1 MNWIAIVWSGFV
13 ATTLAA
19 SFFWLVRSLGW
30 TTFSPTIQL
39 GCLLTGDP
47 RLPLTETLGLALL
60 FLLGSTVVPA
70 LYGVLF
76 ATLTGVSGLAGA
88 LLGLAHGLLAG
99 ALLPTLGMISA
110 CVRSGAIPPPGHFG
124 IRWGWPTPFGVVFG
138 HLLYGGVT
146 GAVMAAFLRPTGE
159 EVMVLIARL

>member
-1 MNWIAIVWSGFV
+1 MNWIAIAWSGFV

-30 TTFSPTIQL
+30 TTFSPTVQL
-39 GCLLTGDP
+39 GCIVSRDP
-47 RLPLTETLGLALL
+47 LHPLTETLGVVFL

-70 LYGVLF
+70 LYSLVL
-76 ATLTGVSGLAGA
+76 ADWTGVSGAAGA
-88 LLGLAHGLLAG
+88 LLGLVHGLVAA

-110 CVRSGAIPPPGHFG
+110 CVRSGAISPPGYFG
-124 IRWGWPTPFGVVFG
+124 VRWGWLTPVGVVVG

-146 GAVMAAFLRPTGE
+146 GAVLAAFLRQTGE
-159 EVMVLIARL
+159 EVVVLIAGT